1 MTALATSR
9 DWQDRA
15 ACRDAPADDFFPVS
29 DPLSDAYAREA
40 ARALAVCRSCP
51 VRTPCLK
58 FAVDT
63 RAAEGIWGGTTE
75 GERSAAS
82 RHLTRGAA

>member
-1 MTALATSR
+1 MTAATALR
-9 DWQDRA
+9 WQDRA

-40 ARALAVCRSCP
+40 ASALAVCRSCP

-63 RAAEGIWGGTTE
+63 RAPEGIWGGTTE
-75 GERSAAS
+75 TERRGALS
-82 RHLTRGAA
+82 HLTRGAA